1 MCVGVTYA
9 CLSVCLLF
17 RPIDPEEIKG
27 RLLEHLNEQLQASEA
42 HLRAELANKVSTE
55 HDSVCVCVCVSVYTA
70 LYRHSVTCCCV
81 SLHVSLVLV
90 RFLFRNIARGV

>member
-9 CLSVCLLF
+9 CLSACLLF

-42 HLRAELANKVSTE
+42 HLRAELANKVSTDHE
-55 HDSVCVCVCVSVYTA
+55 SVHV
-70 LYRHSVTCCCV
+70 CV

-90 RFLFRNIARGV
+90 RFSFRNIARGV